1 MMNDQI
7 REFDEAVEKR
17 AAFRAASGLP
27 HPVAL
32 PVTIVSLDSLAFSDD
47 EDDLRIVDGVV
58 YSGGEVW
65 DALCRHGVEPTC
77 SNRIFHALKDR
88 KPF

>member
-1 MMNDQI
+1 MDDLI
-7 REFDEAVEKR
+7 RKFDEAVEKR
-17 AAFRAASGLP
+17 PAMRQRAGLS
-27 HPVAL
+27 HPVSL

-47 EDDLRIVDGVV
+47 ADDLRIVDGVV

-77 SNRIFHALKDR
+77 SNRIYHALKDR
-88 KPF
+88 RPF